1 MTDAQVISVGEIL
14 ASARKKKRLRYKK
27 LSSELNID
35 EIYLIA
41 LEEGNFDLIPGGEAY
56 VKGFLRSYAKKLDL
70 NPDDVIDNYLSS
82 RKGSLK
88 ATKKLS
94 PKNQINSNPKNL
106 PKIGLIATFSIIFL
120 LFLGVIFR
128 EYESDN
134 QKVTNTVE
142 TSTTITSNDSNEM
155 HDESNLLI
163 LKPNENQSAESTGD
177 LITAI
182 NSDLDSQAS
191 ALPLEETPL
200 NRIDI
205 KVYGDCWLEVFNEN
219 KRMIYNLA
227 KEGDEF
233 VLNESKVK
241 IIAGNFKNVEVSF
254 NDKMVNLEDYANTK
268 QVSCIVLPSGDCS
281 DFRTADS

>member
-1 MTDAQVISVGEIL
+1 MTDEQEISVGEIL

-35 EIYLIA
+35 EIYLVA

-70 NPDDVIDNYLSS
+70 NPDDVIDSYLSS
-82 RKGSLK
+82 RRGSLK

-94 PKNQINSNPKNL
+94 QKDQINSNSKNL
-106 PKIGLIATFSIIFL
+106 PKIGLTATFSVIFL
-120 LFLGVIFR
+120 LFLGVIYR

-134 QKVTNTVE
+134 QEVTNTIE
-142 TSTTITSNDSNEM
+142 ITTTVVSNDSNEM
-155 HDESNLLI
+155 HDESNLLT
-163 LKPNENQSAESTGD
+163 LKPNKNQSSKFTGD

-182 NSDLDSQAS
+182 NNDLDSQTS
-191 ALPLEETPL
+191 ALPLKETPL

-241 IIAGNFKNVEVSF
+241 IIAGNFKNVGVSF
-254 NDKMVNLEDYANTK
+254 NDKIVNLEDYANTK
-268 QVSCIVLPSGDCS
+268 QVSCIVLPSGYCS
-281 DFRTADS
+281 DFRTADN

>member
-1 MTDAQVISVGEIL
+1 MTDAQEISVGDIL

-56 VKGFLRSYAKKLDL
+56 VKGFIRSYAKKLDL

-94 PKNQINSNPKNL
+94 PKDQINNPKNL

-134 QKVTNTVE
+134 QVVTDTIE
-142 TSTTITSNDSNEM
+142 TSTTITLNDSNET
-155 HDESNLLI
+155 DYELSLI
-163 LKPNENQSAESTGD
+163 H
-177 LITAI
+177 I
-182 NSDLDSQAS
+182 
-191 ALPLEETPL
+191 
-200 NRIDI
+200 
-205 KVYGDCWLEVFNEN
+205 
-219 KRMIYNLA
+219 
-227 KEGDEF
+227 
-233 VLNESKVK
+233 
-241 IIAGNFKNVEVSF
+241 
-254 NDKMVNLEDYANTK
+254 
-268 QVSCIVLPSGDCS
+268 
-281 DFRTADS
+281 

>member
-1 MTDAQVISVGEIL
+1 VTDAQVISVGEIL

-35 EIYLIA
+35 EIYLVA

-94 PKNQINSNPKNL
+94 PKDQINSNPKNL

-155 HDESNLLI
+155 HDESTLLI
-163 LKPNENQSAESTGD
+163 FKPDENQSSESTGD

>member
-1 MTDAQVISVGEIL
+1 MTDAQEISVGEIL

-56 VKGFLRSYAKKLDL
+56 VKGFIRSYAKKLDL

-94 PKNQINSNPKNL
+94 PKDQINNPKNL

-155 HDESNLLI
+155 HDESTLLI
-163 LKPNENQSAESTGD
+163 FKPDENQSSESTGD

-191 ALPLEETPL
+191 TLPLEETPL

-219 KRMIYNLA
+219 KRIIYNLA

-254 NDKMVNLEDYANTK
+254 NDKMISLEDYANTK

>member
-94 PKNQINSNPKNL
+94 PKDQINSNPKNL

-142 TSTTITSNDSNEM
+142 TSTTITSM
-155 HDESNLLI
+155 I
-163 LKPNENQSAESTGD
+163 LM
-177 LITAI
+177 
-182 NSDLDSQAS
+182 
-191 ALPLEETPL
+191 
-200 NRIDI
+200 RCMM
-205 KVYGDCWLEVFNEN
+205 KVLF
-219 KRMIYNLA
+219 L
-227 KEGDEF
+227 F
-233 VLNESKVK
+233 
-241 IIAGNFKNVEVSF
+241 
-254 NDKMVNLEDYANTK
+254 
-268 QVSCIVLPSGDCS
+268 
-281 DFRTADS
+281 

>member
-88 ATKKLS
+88 TTKKLS
-94 PKNQINSNPKNL
+94 PKDQINSTPKNL

>member
-88 ATKKLS
+88 TTKKLS
-94 PKNQINSNPKNL
+94 PKDQINSTPKNL

-120 LFLGVIFR
+120 LFLGVKFR

-134 QKVTNTVE
+134 QKVTNTVGPK
-142 TSTTITSNDSNEM
+142 
-155 HDESNLLI
+155 H
-163 LKPNENQSAESTGD
+163 
-177 LITAI
+177 
-182 NSDLDSQAS
+182 
-191 ALPLEETPL
+191 
-200 NRIDI
+200 
-205 KVYGDCWLEVFNEN
+205 
-219 KRMIYNLA
+219 
-227 KEGDEF
+227 
-233 VLNESKVK
+233 
-241 IIAGNFKNVEVSF
+241 
-254 NDKMVNLEDYANTK
+254 
-268 QVSCIVLPSGDCS
+268 
-281 DFRTADS
+281 FR